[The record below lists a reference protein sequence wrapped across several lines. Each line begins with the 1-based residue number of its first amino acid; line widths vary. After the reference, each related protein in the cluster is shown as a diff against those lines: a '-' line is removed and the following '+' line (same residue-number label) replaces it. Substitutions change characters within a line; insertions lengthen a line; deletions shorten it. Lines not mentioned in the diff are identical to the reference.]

1 MTLDFSGRVVAVTG
15 AGRGIGRAYAL
26 LLGRLGARVVV
37 NDLGG
42 SAKGPGGGSGRG
54 SDGDPGPANEVVGEI
69 RAAGGTA
76 AADISDVST
85 VDGGAAIVET
95 ALREFGRIDAL
106 INNAGN
112 MVWSKLPD
120 LDLETL
126 DSVLDVHVRGSFNT
140 IRAAWPYMV
149 EQGFGRIVLT
159 GSIGM
164 FGMPDNLPYA
174 TAKAA
179 MLGMAN
185 SLTALAGERD
195 IRINTIAPNALT
207 RLAGKVEEGAA
218 NRGFGEVPAMDPAA
232 VAPMAAYLAH
242 EACRVSGEV
251 YAAGA
256 GRFARL
262 FLAQAPGWVAEGEAT
277 AVSVND
283 VAAHWD
289 EINAEGGYYVPRD
302 PVHWSKRYMAHL
314 FGAH

>member
-26 LLGRLGARVVV
+26 LLARLGARVVV

-42 SAKGPGGGSGRG
+42 SAKGSREGSG
-54 SDGDPGPANEVVGEI
+54 GDPRPADDVVAQI
-69 RAAGGTA
+69 HAAGGSA
-76 AADISDVST
+76 VAEHSDVAT
-85 VDGGAAIVET
+85 VDGGASVVET
-95 ALREFGRIDAL
+95 AVREFGRIDAL

-112 MVWSKLPD
+112 MVWAKLPA

-140 IRAAWPYMV
+140 IRAAWPHMV

-185 SLTALAGERD
+185 SLTALAGEQD

-242 EACRVSGEV
+242 EACGVSGEV

-262 FLAQAPGWVAEGEAT
+262 FLAQAPGWVAGGEAS
-277 AVSVND
+277 AVSVD
-283 VAAHWD
+283 DLAAHWD
-289 EINAEGGYYVPRD
+289 EINAESGYHVPTD
-302 PVHWSKRYMAHL
+302 PVDWSKRYMAHL
-314 FGAH
+314 FGR